1 MSYTWLPMLLMETWR
16 RFWLVTCYGES
27 SGRLTGGVYDSD
39 PNVMNLWDDGC
50 LWHGLDGWMD
60 RFSVRTVRCR
70 LNVTLY
76 LPVWCSFYL
85 FTIFFT
91 SFLIKRLEI
100 DYTPSC
106 THFYPYRMDWTDG
119 TVPYDGFSFSYDGVS
134 FSVFFFYFSCIT
146 RIYAIFIAN
155 WILYVDYYI
164 LHTRCYRCRIAILP
178 GLTAWLYSYGYMW
191 IYYVLGIATVLWWMK
206 HPS

>member
-1 MSYTWLPMLLMETWR
+1 MSRCLVIGSAFYGGIMMSYTWLSMLLMETWQ

-27 SGRLTGGVYDSD
+27 SGRLTGSVYDSD

-50 LWHGLDGWMD
+50 LWHGWDGWMD
-60 RFSVRTVRCR
+60 RISVRTVRCR

-76 LPVWCSFYL
+76 LPVWRSFYL

-100 DYTPSC
+100 DYMPSC
-106 THFYPYRMDWTDG
+106 THFYPSRMDWTDG

-134 FSVFFFYFSCIT
+134 FFCVFFFYFSYIT
-146 RIYAIFIAN
+146 LHYTYLCHIYSKLDIICGL
-155 WILYVDYYI
+155 LYI
-164 LHTRCYRCRIAILP
+164 THAML
-178 GLTAWLYSYGYMW
+178 
-191 IYYVLGIATVLWWMK
+191 
-206 HPS
+206 